1 VLHIAGE
8 SWRECRGPIH
18 IVVSV
23 EGEELAGEVSS
34 RSTGNAGGSES
45 SVAGVLSKWTNYDK
59 GWRSRWFV
67 LRNSIVS
74 YAKIRRPKN
83 LNLLAPATD
92 DVRLI
97 GEISADRLSRMDS
110 GRLKHRKDVG
120 IVHLKVL

>member
-1 VLHIAGE
+1 
-8 SWRECRGPIH
+8 
-18 IVVSV
+18 
-23 EGEELAGEVSS
+23 
-34 RSTGNAGGSES
+34 
-45 SVAGVLSKWTNYDK
+45 VLSKWTNYGK
-59 GWRSRWFV
+59 GWRSKWFV
-67 LRNSIVS
+67 LRNSVVS
-74 YAKIRRPKN
+74 YAKIRRLEN